1 MPNKVIN
8 INIIID
14 TTQIMSDFN
23 GKEVSKDALNPTPI
37 GHQYQFMV
45 ISDGGSNVQGEGTG
59 DLSFSATQGDVVRFY
74 ATSEFNN
81 FDQPVI
87 LYDMFKYGGDNVF
100 NNPSF
105 NLQSFGAHSTLAPIT
120 FNPLLIKTIDQDF
133 WFAQNTVNNKG
144 TENYGLKF
152 AVYNTDLSIFGYFQW
167 DPTITVQQ

>member
-23 GKEVSKDALNPTPI
+23 GNEVSKDALNPTPI

-45 ISDGGSNVQGEGTG
+45 ISDGGSNVQVEGTG

-87 LYDMFKYGGDNVF
+87 LYDMFKYGGDDVF
-100 NNPSF
+100 NNPNF
-105 NLQSFGAHSTLAPIT
+105 NLQSFGLHTTLAPKT
-120 FNPLLIKTIDQDF
+120 FNPLTIKMIDQDF

-152 AVYNTDLSIFGYFQW
+152 CL
-167 DPTITVQQ
+167 